1 MFQQGPLNLATKDT
15 LMYQVILYAAIAT
28 VVCVMFYSVLGK
40 TVGKGPEDAINPRSL
55 MEDEDNSSSAIEP
68 LSKEL
73 EKKGLGAIAARD
85 ADFSPSQFIDGAKQA
100 YSMILEAYAAGDHE
114 TLNSLL
120 TPETLEVYK
129 DAIKDRE
136 DSGYTQVTDL
146 GRLKKTS
153 IDSAE
158 LDGSIAQISVLY
170 ESDLTSAL
178 LDVEGN
184 VVQGDPDVLSS
195 IAEIWTFERN
205 LKKSDPTWRLADVAP
220 SEGDE
225 LEADPSPDTKESDI
239 KKPSTKRP
247 GAKKAATKK
256 TATKKAPTKKPGAKK
271 SDTKPSDDT

>member
-1 MFQQGPLNLATKDT
+1 MFQQGPLNLATKDA
-15 LMYQVILYAAIAT
+15 LMYEVILYAAIAT

-55 MEDEDNSSSAIEP
+55 MEDEDNSVSMIEP

-85 ADFSPSQFIDGAKQA
+85 ANFSPSQFLDGAKQA
-100 YSMILEAYAAGDHE
+100 YSMILEAFAAGDQE
-114 TLNSLL
+114 TLSNLL
-120 TPETLEVYK
+120 TPETLAVYE

-136 DSGYTQVTDL
+136 KSGYTQVTDL

-158 LDGSIAQISVLY
+158 LNGSTAQISILY

-178 LDVEGN
+178 LDAEGT

-205 LKKSDPTWRLADVAP
+205 LKLSDPTWRLADVAP

-225 LEADPSPDTKESDI
+225 LEADPSPDTKEAATKKTGT
-239 KKPSTKRP
+239 KKPIP
-247 GAKKAATKK
+247 KKAATKK
-256 TATKKAPTKKPGAKK
+256 SGK
-271 SDTKPSDDT
+271 KPSDEN